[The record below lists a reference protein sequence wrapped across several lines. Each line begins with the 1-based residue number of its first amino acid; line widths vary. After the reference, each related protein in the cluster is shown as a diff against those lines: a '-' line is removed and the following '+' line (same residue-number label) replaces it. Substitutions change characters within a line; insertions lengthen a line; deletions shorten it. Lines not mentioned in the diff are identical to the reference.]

1 MDPFKKSKH
10 NAIAIV
16 SHDIL
21 KTLRI
26 NEKGLIEI
34 LASASAKWKPL

>member
-1 MDPFKKSKH
+1 MDPFKEPGY

-16 SHDIL
+16 SYDTL

-26 NEKGLIEI
+26 SERDLIEI
-34 LASASAKWKPL
+34 LASASAR